1 MTPVSRRSELSRVLI
16 LTHQRFIMLDTLLCY
31 EQKCDF
37 GLLCERAK
45 ESTELP
51 FRNPVQNYKKY
62 LIYTSVFQRV
72 TIKFGIISYNILFI
86 YARTH
91 KISYLHPIVEKK
103 HPICIL
109 FFDNTILLISYSLLL
124 YDLLLLAYPH
134 LFFPLHISQPHQL
147 SHTPWGMAL
156 VDLPMTC
163 ICIQHR

>member
-31 EQKCDF
+31 KQKCDF

-72 TIKFGIISYNILFI
+72 TIEFGITSYNILSI
-86 YARTH
+86 YARFH
-91 KISYLHPIVEKK
+91 KTSYWHPIFTTN
-103 HPICIL
+103 HPIYIL
-109 FFDNTILLISYSLLL
+109 FLRKTILFTSYSLSL
-124 YDLLLLAYPH
+124 YDLSLLVYPH
-134 LFFPLHISQPHQL
+134 SSFRLHIL
-147 SHTPWGMAL
+147 
-156 VDLPMTC
+156 
-163 ICIQHR
+163 